1 MDKKIRILVSS
12 YLNSPY
18 ENRINTLYCL
28 TYSLLAQTYNN
39 FEIII
44 HHDGPLENKSL
55 KDKFEQLDSRI
66 KFICS
71 ESRKNNWGFHERY
84 NLAIE
89 DHDSCYILF
98 TNDDNYYV
106 PIFLESMINLLTN
119 NKYNLAFCNLIHNER
134 NYCMIDTYPE
144 IGYIDLGCFISCV
157 DLIKKIPWKYM
168 HKEADGEYFKELYKI
183 SNPIKISNI
192 LFVHN

>member
-28 TYSLLAQTYNN
+28 IYSLLAQTYNN

-44 HHDGPLENKSL
+44 HHDGPLEDESL
-55 KDKFEQLDSRI
+55 KNKFEILDSRI

-71 ESRKNNWGFHERY
+71 ESRRNNWGFHERY

-89 DHDSCYILF
+89 DHDSDYILF

-106 PIFLESMINLLTN
+106 PLFLQIMIRSMKENESDLV
-119 NKYNLAFCNLIHNER
+119 YCNLVHNER
-134 NYCMIDTYPE
+134 GYFPINTYPE
-144 IGYIDLGCFISCV
+144 IGYIDLGCFISSI
-157 DLIKKIPWKYM
+157 DIIKKTPWKYM
-168 HKEADGEYFKELYKI
+168 HKEADGEYFKELFQI
-183 SNPIKISNI
+183 GNPIKISNI

>member
-28 TYSLLAQTYNN
+28 IYSLLAQTYNN

-44 HHDGPLENKSL
+44 HHDGPLENESL
-55 KDKFEQLDSRI
+55 KDKFETLDPRI

-89 DHDSCYILF
+89 DHDSDYILF

-106 PIFLESMINLLTN
+106 PIFLEAMTKTMARDNYDLC
-119 NKYNLAFCNLIHNER
+119 YCNLVHNER
-134 NYCMIDTYPE
+134 NYAVIDTIPE
-144 IGYIDLGCFISCV
+144 ISFIDLGCFISSI
-157 DLIKKIPWKYM
+157 DLIRKVPWKHM
-168 HKEADGEYFKELYKI
+168 HKEADGVYFKNLYAMLRTP
-183 SNPIKISNI
+183 PIR
-192 LFVHN
+192 